1 MDKLRNLIVAML
13 FLLSSQ
19 IALTQSF
26 MYEGIAGRLTEAQAA
41 EIQKAEDNVKRA
53 EKSIDEAEAMESK
66 YDGLKKSNK
75 EKKREKYDKKTY
87 EAKKLRIDAE
97 KKYLKAYQDV
107 IAVYSAVITESNYYF
122 TEDEEQNR
130 KLNDYAAVLITEA
143 EDKMKE
149 YDKIKNDKGELKK
162 VRSNN
167 LTAAISKARSLKED
181 ALNQQ
186 FEALKILLNQDQK
199 KRAEEEDKLAWGNAQ
214 ESNTILSYQEYIDN
228 FPNGKFVSQAQQSIS
243 RLRAEEEK
251 QKQMAMSQ
259 QNSGFVFKVQ
269 IAASKIPLSKAR
281 LRRMY
286 SSTDKIERIYDQSY
300 YKYRVGS
307 FPSYREALGLKNT
320 VISAAP
326 DAFIVVY
333 DKDGKQIEVTD
344 EMKQ

>member
-1 MDKLRNLIVAML
+1 MNKLRNLIVVIL
-13 FLLSSQ
+13 FLLSAQFAFS
-19 IALTQSF
+19 QSF
-26 MYEGIAGRLTEAQAA
+26 IYQGIEGRLTDAQAT
-41 EIQKAEDNVKRA
+41 EIQKAEGNIKRA

-66 YDGLKKSNK
+66 YDALKKSNK

-97 KKYLKAYQDV
+97 KKYLKSYQDV

-162 VRSNN
+162 IRSNN
-167 LTAAISKARSLKED
+167 LTAAISKARALKED

-186 FEALKILLNQDQK
+186 FQALKILLNQDQK

-214 ESNTILSYQEYIDN
+214 ESNTVISYQEYIDN
-228 FPNGKFVSQAQQSIS
+228 FPKGKFVAQAQQNIS
-243 RLRAEEEK
+243 RLRADEEK
-251 QKQMAMSQ
+251 QKQMMLSQ
-259 QNSGFVFKVQ
+259 QNSGYVFKVQ
-269 IAASKIPLSKAR
+269 IAASKTRLSKAH
-281 LRRMY
+281 LG
-286 SSTDKIERIYDQSY
+286 RIYRNTSSIDNIYDKNY
-300 YKYRVGS
+300 YKYRIGA
-307 FPSYREALGLKNT
+307 FPTYREALGLKNT
-320 VISAAP
+320 IISAAP